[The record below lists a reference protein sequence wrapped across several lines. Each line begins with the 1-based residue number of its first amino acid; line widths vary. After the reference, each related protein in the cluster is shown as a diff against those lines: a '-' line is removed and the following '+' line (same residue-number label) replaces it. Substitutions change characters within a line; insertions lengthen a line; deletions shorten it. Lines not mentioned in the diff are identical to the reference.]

1 MPHAAPAGRRL
12 ALRPSGLAERVARAA
27 QDDGDEDSHRFCG
40 QLRDWLNEAGV
51 NSESQ
56 AEYACRRHLPPAA
69 ACAHARCRCVR
80 SEDVTADDIQIQS
93 DRLALSEL
101 AAERY
106 ATAVRR
112 PPAAPAPAACR
123 SR

>member
-1 MPHAAPAGRRL
+1 VPHAAPAGRRL

-56 AEYACRRHLPPAA
+56 AEYACRHLPPTRPPALMPRA
-69 ACAHARCRCVR
+69 VLR

-112 PPAAPAPAACR
+112 PPAAPAATACR